1 MKLLSSVILVGAV
14 WGGYHLISEHQAA
27 RALREV
33 LLTADVNGFLD
44 VPAPIGQNSDTI
56 YVVAAQNCPH
66 AAAQHADQIARELGA
81 KGVPVERINHVEF
94 NPQQIDRASM
104 KRLSVVMTGPLP
116 IVFVHGRVA
125 SNPELNQ
132 VVEEFYRPG
141 TTWTPH

>member
-14 WGGYHLISEHQAA
+14 WGGYQLFSEHQAA

-33 LLTADVNGFLD
+33 MLSADVNGFLD
-44 VPAPIGQNSDTI
+44 VPPPVGQNSDTI

-66 AAAQHADQIARELGA
+66 AAAQQADKIARELAA
-81 KGVPVERINHVEF
+81 KGVPVERVNHVEF
-94 NPQQIDRASM
+94 NPRQIDRVSM

-125 SNPELNQ
+125 SNPEMSQ
-132 VVEEFYRPG
+132 VAEEFYRPG
-141 TTWTPH
+141 TTWTPR